1 MTAEFPATYIVG
13 TATGLTA
20 RPLLQELVDLPMS
33 VRRFG
38 VKGDGVTDDTVALQ
52 TALNAGIPLYFPPGT
67 YLYSNTLT
75 ATASVIGAGW
85 DSILQCTT
93 SQGQNA
99 SIYWNNAS
107 NFKVKNLQFFSQNAA
122 AYYPDENAGP
132 VNLTGCRQFEIS
144 GCKLNNSAGQA
155 VIMHSCVNGKVFD
168 NTLINIWHDGIH
180 VTNASS
186 DITITNNEVINGG
199 DDAFAVVGYVAD
211 GVRPRRITIANNRV
225 RGTKY
230 ARGIAIVGAQEIT
243 VVDNQIY
250 NPMAAGIYVASE
262 LTSVYQSYGND
273 NVTVVNNI
281 LDTCGVSSNIA
292 GIVNSLNGPLGYSA
306 LSVNAT
312 NGFNN
317 SHINVVNNTIKNS
330 AGVSIGLW
338 QPSGNNIHVNIS
350 QNTIVNAWDPNNKNG
365 FPLTTISATSASKT
379 LSFANN
385 PGVAVGMAAW
395 YFNGSTSVPIGTVV
409 SAGAST
415 VTLDKTATVPSG
427 GTVIFSGVGLFGA
440 TLATTVSAASGATS
454 LTFGTTTGVTYNDIY
469 GFGSPGDET
478 TGVSIGQSVSGTNI
492 AAGTY
497 VVGVMANTVTLSKA
511 TTGTIASGASIVF
524 TPMVCMT
531 SQTIATS
538 AASAAGTNTLTFT
551 PYPSARGCAVGQ
563 GVSGANIPTGTYVT
577 AVSGNGNG
585 PTVTLSNNFTGT
597 GIANGA
603 SITFTGT
610 GSLSTASG
618 IALYNTRECIVSNN
632 QFSGIAQTGVYMDGS
647 CSCLTEISNNIGENI
662 GCCNG
667 FGRFITVG
675 GLAAGASLKLR
686 GNYMAQPNNYPRS
699 IDGLTYFYSNS
710 WIYISWGEDNF
721 VQNGFVSTYVPV
733 PPVVQ
738 TVGASPWTFT
748 NSNLSAVSMS
758 VAGGAVSSIN
768 VSRNG
773 QTAYATGLTN
783 GMIDLKPGDAMTVT
797 YSAAPTVTMIPRL
810 GQ

>member
-1 MTAEFPATYIVG
+1 MTAEFPATYLIG

-38 VKGDGVTDDTVALQ
+38 VMGDGVTDDTAALQ
-52 TALNAGIPLYFPPGT
+52 TAFNAGIPLYFPPGT
-67 YLYSNTLT
+67 YLYSANLT
-75 ATASVIGAGW
+75 ATASIIGAGW

-93 SQGQNA
+93 PQGKN
-99 SIYWNNAS
+99 SCISWS
-107 NFKVKNLQFFSQNAA
+107 NVSNLKIHNLHFFSKNTT
-122 AYYPDENAGP
+122 AYYPDESAGSL
-132 VNLTGCRQFEIS
+132 NLTDCSQFEIS
-144 GCKLNNSAGQA
+144 ACKLNNSSAQA
-155 VIMHSCVNGKVFD
+155 VGMRSCTNGKVFG
-168 NTLINIWHDGIH
+168 NTLLNVWHDGIH
-180 VTNASS
+180 VTKASS
-186 DITITNNEVINGG
+186 DIIVTNNEVINGG
-199 DDAFAVVGYVAD
+199 DDAFAVVGYWNE
-211 GVRPRRITIANNRV
+211 GVRPRRIIISHNRV
-225 RGTKY
+225 VGTKY
-230 ARGIAIVGAQEIT
+230 ARGVAIVGAQEVT
-243 VVDNQIY
+243 VTNNHIY
-250 NPMAAGIYVASE
+250 NPMGAGIYVASE

-273 NVTVVNNI
+273 NVTVANNI
-281 LDTCGVSSNIA
+281 LDTCGVQSNIA
-292 GIVNSLNGPLGYSA
+292 AVADLSNGPLGYSA
-306 LSVNAT
+306 LHVGAT
-312 NGFNN
+312 SGFNN
-317 SHINVVNNTIKNS
+317 SHINIENNTIKNS
-330 AGVSIGLW
+330 AGAPIGLW

-618 IALYNTRECIVSNN
+618 IALYNTLDCIVSKN
-632 QFSGIAQTGVYMDGS
+632 QLSGISKDGIYVDGS
-647 CSCLTEISNNIGENI
+647 CTNVMEISDNIGENI

-667 FGRFITVG
+667 FARFMTIG
-675 GLAAGASLKLR
+675 ALAAGALLKVR
-686 GNYMAQPNNYPRS
+686 GNYMAQPVNYPRA
-699 IDGLTYFYSNS
+699 IDTLISSSS
-710 WIYISWGEDNF
+710 WSYTAWGEGNIA
-721 VQNGFVSTYVPV
+721 QNGFVGFGVQLAPAA
-733 PPVVQ
+733 Q
-738 TVGASPWTFT
+738 TVGSSPWTFT
-748 NSNLSAVSMS
+748 NRNPSGVSMS
-758 VAGGAVSSIN
+758 VAGGTVSSIA

-773 QTAYATGLTN
+773 QAAYAAGLTN
-783 GMIDLKPGDAMTVT
+783 GLVDLKPGDAMTVT